1 MVGDIDFPVLV
12 GDIGG
17 TNSRFGLV
25 RDIHSA
31 LELFAPVKT
40 NDYTDLQSA
49 VDDAV
54 LSKTSVIPK
63 RAVLG
68 IAGPISGS
76 QYQLTNARWNIKPEE
91 VLQDLALNS
100 AEFMNDFPA
109 QALGVLAID
118 RDSMLRIG
126 GGTASKFGTRVVL
139 GPGTS
144 FGIATLVHTGRR
156 WIIMPG
162 EAACADLGLGSGR
175 NQQFELGVQPYLAKT
190 SGRLTVED
198 MITGSG
204 LENLYRAVWQ
214 FKNVEAGDQPPSL
227 SAARIS
233 AAAVGKS
240 DQVAIDAVGLFA
252 ALLGRVAGNIAL
264 TVAANGGVYV
274 TGGMA
279 HKMFDL
285 IEQSEFRREFE
296 HKEPQNRLACAIPT
310 YFVNREMAAVEGL
323 ANYVRTPES
332 YDLSLASAFF
342 TKQ

>member
-1 MVGDIDFPVLV
+1 MVGDSEFPVLV

-25 RDIHSA
+25 RDIHSS
-31 LELFAPVKT
+31 LEFFDPVKT
-40 NDYTDLQSA
+40 NDYSDLQSA
-49 VDDAV
+49 IDDAV
-54 LSKTSVIPK
+54 LSKTSIIPK
-63 RAVLG
+63 RLVMG
-68 IAGPISGS
+68 IAGPISGT
-76 QYQLTNARWNIKPEE
+76 QYQLTNARWNINPEE
-91 VLQDLALNS
+91 VMGDLALNS

-156 WIIMPG
+156 WIIIPG

-175 NQQFELGVQPYLAKT
+175 NQQFELGLQPHLTKT
-190 SGRLTVED
+190 CGRLTVED

-204 LENLYRAVWQ
+204 LENLYQAVWL
-214 FKNVEAGDQPPSL
+214 FKNVEGGIKPPAM
-227 SAARIS
+227 SAAQIS
-233 AAAVGKS
+233 AAAGQKS
-240 DQVAIDAVGLFA
+240 DEVAIAAVALFST
-252 ALLGRVAGNIAL
+252 LLGRVAGNIAL
-264 TVAANGGVYV
+264 TVAATGGVYV

-296 HKEPQNRLACAIPT
+296 NKEPQNRLARAIPT

-323 ANYVRTPES
+323 ANYVRTPDS
-332 YDLSLASAFF
+332 YDLSLASAYF
-342 TKQ
+342 KK